1 MTTTPLKPV
10 RKELTFGFAV
20 FILTV
25 VVAIIASGMMF
36 FSLKLQMLMLC
47 CWVVCAG
54 FGWYLGFSYAELEA
68 GAYEFIARAM
78 GAVLI
83 MMSVGALIGAW
94 ISAGTVAVMI
104 YIGLKIIT
112 PEFFL
117 ATSFILCSMTSVF
130 TGTSYGT
137 IGTVGLALMGIG
149 AGLGPRC
156 YRRNGHQ
163 RRLPWRQD
171 VPAFGYDQHG
181 RGR

>member
-36 FSLKLQMLMLC
+36 YGLKLQMLMLC

-137 IGTVGLALMGIG
+137 IGTVGLALMG
-149 AGLGPRC
+149 
-156 YRRNGHQ
+156 
-163 RRLPWRQD
+163 
-171 VPAFGYDQHG
+171 
-181 RGR
+181 

>member
-1 MTTTPLKPV
+1 
-10 RKELTFGFAV
+10 
-20 FILTV
+20 
-25 VVAIIASGMMF
+25 
-36 FSLKLQMLMLC
+36 
-47 CWVVCAG
+47 
-54 FGWYLGFSYAELEA
+54 
-68 GAYEFIARAM
+68 
-78 GAVLI
+78 
-83 MMSVGALIGAW
+83 
-94 ISAGTVAVMI
+94 MI

-149 AGLGPRC
+149 RGAWLRPRY